1 MEKSIRDMCMDQ
13 VTYENGEPSRI
24 PDKAIVKRDEKIAE
38 LYQIIAEHSLFIIYD
53 LLQQEECHEIALS
66 PEQKCRILWLTN
78 RIVENYCGISH
89 PNLKEEPK

>member
-13 VTYENGEPSRI
+13 VMYEYGAPCGELSKTIIKNDKSIAARYQRI
-24 PDKAIVKRDEKIAE
+24 VEDALCTVCTLLEQEKNK
-38 LYQIIAEHSLFIIYD
+38 
-53 LLQQEECHEIALS
+53 EIALS

-78 RIVENYCGISH
+78 RIVDNYYGISH